1 MDYHRRRCNS
11 ADRSRKQERNRV
23 ELSGRSDDARSA
35 WALGGSKRTAYRPG
49 GGSIPDR
56 PRDPEG
62 PQDLSDPED
71 RREQPS
77 DTEITEGISREILRI
92 HQESYGKG
100 AGAARTF
107 IGRDFVVVILDE
119 LELLPNEELLV
130 RRGDQDTVLQVRA
143 RYQRVIQASFSAAIE
158 RATGRSVIGF
168 ASTTSIDKPPFVAEI
183 FKLG

>member
-1 MDYHRRRCNS
+1 M
-11 ADRSRKQERNRV
+11 
-23 ELSGRSDDARSA
+23 
-35 WALGGSKRTAYRPG
+35 
-49 GGSIPDR
+49 
-56 PRDPEG
+56 
-62 PQDLSDPED
+62 
-71 RREQPS
+71 
-77 DTEITEGISREILRI
+77 
-92 HQESYGKG
+92 
-100 AGAARTF
+100 
-107 IGRDFVVVILDE
+107 VILDE